1 MKTIKSIRVGAW
13 ALHMRNKCSKPSP
26 DRCYIC
32 AVPSGRRREADDEH
46 LEELF
51 HYMPSFRAELLKQ
64 AHAKDIALGKDK
76 LDKLPGK
83 YEDAVRKAIGKLPS
97 DLQALIDYCL
107 PVNKRFE
114 PTEKQKDNSDENSDE
129 QVNELSQEM
138 KEYFKWAGESLS
150 HEKGETDIDESKWAT
165 NCINTWC
172 WHMKEL
178 KAMQKSNAKYSYEK
192 NHNVAEHDHEAYKDN
207 VNKDRMAIERRVQK
221 FFKDLHSIQ
230 TDYYKIKKEKE
241 AEKMQTDEA
250 IEKNVA
256 EEGEETTH
264 MDES

>member
-1 MKTIKSIRVGAW
+1 MTELTPVKTPLKRQASLSKCWPGLSDASSPATPSSHKKIKAF
-13 ALHMRNKCSKPSP
+13 MTP
-26 DRCYIC
+26 
-32 AVPSGRRREADDEH
+32 EA
-46 LEELF
+46 
-51 HYMPSFRAELLKQ
+51 SA
-64 AHAKDIALGKDK
+64 
-76 LDKLPGK
+76 
-83 YEDAVRKAIGKLPS
+83 
-97 DLQALIDYCL
+97 
-107 PVNKRFE
+107 RFA
-114 PTEKQKDNSDENSDE
+114 Q
-129 QVNELSQEM
+129 
-138 KEYFKWAGESLS
+138 WAGENLS

-221 FFKDLHSIQ
+221 VFKDLHSIQ
-230 TDYYKIKKEKE
+230 TEYYKIEQKKASEN
-241 AEKMQTDEA
+241 MQADEA

-256 EEGEETTH
+256 EQGEETTQ